1 MGLPRTVALFWF
13 TNFCSKIKASYFFAV
28 CCLIESHPDK
38 VDTPTHTGVYTD
50 LDKWNEPICILST
63 NGSLVCP
70 SFPSIFVLFLHVLPG
85 RMWEM
90 GSSNTHIKSCRDKVD
105 SITNYS
111 HTAGSAV
118 KTPPADAGDPG
129 LISRVVKIP
138 WTRKW
143 QPAPVL
149 MPGKS
154 RGHRSLVGYGPRGC
168 KRIRHKLVTKY
179 QNQGSLSPI
188 IPSFWAL
195 LNMI

>member
-1 MGLPRTVALFWF
+1 MPRTQVCTQTLTSKMSQFALCLPMALW
-13 TNFCSKIKASYFFAV
+13 SAS
-28 CCLIESHPDK
+28 
-38 VDTPTHTGVYTD
+38 
-50 LDKWNEPICILST
+50 LSLQF
-63 NGSLVCP
+63 S
-70 SFPSIFVLFLHVLPG
+70 VLFLHVLPG

-118 KTPPADAGDPG
+118 KTPPANAGDLG
-129 LISRVVKIP
+129 SISRVVKIP

-154 RGHRSLVGYGPRGC
+154 HGQRSLVGYSPRGC

-188 IPSFWAL
+188 IPSFWPL

>member
-1 MGLPRTVALFWF
+1 MLWWPVIERFDIFHVAEIYFLFW
-13 TNFCSKIKASYFFAV
+13 TLQIIKPLWGYMQK
-28 CCLIESHPDK
+28 LRN
-38 VDTPTHTGVYTD
+38 
-50 LDKWNEPICILST
+50 L
-63 NGSLVCP
+63 
-70 SFPSIFVLFLHVLPG
+70 LHVLPG

-118 KTPPADAGDPG
+118 KTPPADAGDLG

-143 QPAPVL
+143 QPAPVF

-154 RGHRSLVGYGPRGC
+154 HGQRSLVGYGPRGC